1 MSLKANYFKL
11 GLFVLG
17 AIGAGLIV
25 LVVVGS
31 GRWFQPKLTIET
43 YFNESVQG
51 LDVGSKLKYRGVA
64 IGDVTRIGFSYNKY
78 QLDRPMTQRVRYVL
92 VEAQIQPKLLGGRA
106 VTGDLTEPANAKMEV
121 EKGLRIRLAPQGIT
135 GTSYLEIDYVD
146 PPPPLLPIDWTPD
159 NIYIPSSSST
169 VTQIVS
175 AASDILETLRKLD
188 LGATLANLNKLLVTA
203 NNRIDAVDTAK
214 ISAGTTRVLAKLE
227 TKLDQLPMDKIGN
240 DTAAL
245 IADLRT
251 TAQRLSSILDDPAWK
266 KLPGDADAAAVQ
278 VRKLVEDPNFAKSLA
293 HLQSTLARLDRVMGG
308 GETDLKRTL
317 DNLRQITDNLR
328 EITENAKQYPSQL
341 ILGAPPPPVKG
352 SQP

>member
-11 GLFVLG
+11 GLFV
-17 AIGAGLIV
+17 IGAVVCGLIV
-25 LVVVGS
+25 LVIIGS
-31 GRWFQPKLTIET
+31 GRWFQPKLTVET

-64 IGDVTRIGFSYNKY
+64 IGEVTRIGFSYNKY
-78 QLDRPMTQRVRYVL
+78 QLDRPMTQRARYVL

-106 VTGDLTEPANAKMEV
+106 ATGDLTDLANAKAEV

-146 PPPPLLPIDWTPD
+146 PPPQLLPIDWTPD
-159 NIYIPSSSST
+159 NIYIPSAPST
-169 VTQIVS
+169 VTQIVN
-175 AASDILETLRKLD
+175 AASDILETMRKLD
-188 LGATLANLNKLLVTA
+188 LEGTLANLNKLLVTA
-203 NNRIDAVDTAK
+203 NNRIDAVDAAK
-214 ISAGTTRVLAKLE
+214 ISAATVGVLTRLE
-227 TKLDQLPMDKIGN
+227 KKLDQIPMDKIGP

-251 TAQRLSSILDDPAWK
+251 TTQRLAVILDDPAWK

-278 VRKLVEDPNFAKSLA
+278 FRKLVEDPNLAKSIA
-293 HLQSTLARLDRVMGG
+293 HLQDTLARLDRVMGG
-308 GETDLKRTL
+308 GEGDLRRTL
-317 DNLRQITDNLR
+317 ENLRQITDNLR
-328 EITENAKQYPSQL
+328 EITENAKQYPSQIL
-341 ILGAPPPPVKG
+341 LGAPPPPVKG

>member
-11 GLFVLG
+11 GLFV
-17 AIGAGLIV
+17 IGAVIAGVIV
-25 LVVVGS
+25 LVVIGS

-106 VTGDLTEPANAKMEV
+106 ATGDLTDLANAKAEV

-159 NIYIPSSSST
+159 NIYIPSSPST

-188 LGATLANLNKLLVTA
+188 LDATLANLNRLLVTA
-203 NNRIDAVDTAK
+203 NNRISAVDAAD
-214 ISAGTTRVLAKLE
+214 ISASTSRVLHKLE
-227 TKLDQLPMDKIGN
+227 TKLDQLPMDKIGP

-251 TAQRLSSILDDPAWK
+251 TAQRLSVILDYPAWK
-266 KLPGDADAAAVQ
+266 KLPGAADAAFVQ
-278 VRKLVEDPNFAKSLA
+278 VLKLAEDPNFTRSLA
-293 HLQSTLARLDRVMGG
+293 LLQSTLARLDRITSG
-308 GETDLKRTL
+308 GEYDLKRTL
-317 DNLRQITDNLR
+317 DN
-328 EITENAKQYPSQL
+328 
-341 ILGAPPPPVKG
+341 
-352 SQP
+352 

>member
-11 GLFVLG
+11 GLFVIG
-17 AIGAGLIV
+17 AIVAGLVV
-25 LVVVGS
+25 LVIIGS

-51 LDVGSKLKYRGVA
+51 LDIGSKLKYRGVA

-78 QLDRPMTQRVRYVL
+78 QLDRPVTQRVRYVL

-203 NNRIDAVDTAK
+203 NTGSTRSIPRRSRRDARARQAGNEAR
-214 ISAGTTRVLAKLE
+214 SAPDGQDR
-227 TKLDQLPMDKIGN
+227 QRHRG
-240 DTAAL
+240 
-245 IADLRT
+245 ADRGP
-251 TAQRLSSILDDPAWK
+251 ADDR
-266 KLPGDADAAAVQ
+266 AAAV
-278 VRKLVEDPNFAKSLA
+278 RDSRRSRVEEAARRRGPRRCRSGSWSRIRTSPSRSRTCRARSRGSIASWAAAKPISSA
-293 HLQSTLARLDRVMGG
+293 RSTICARSPTTCARSP
-308 GETDLKRTL
+308 RTRS
-317 DNLRQITDNLR
+317 NTRRN
-328 EITENAKQYPSQL
+328 
-341 ILGAPPPPVKG
+341 
-352 SQP
+352 